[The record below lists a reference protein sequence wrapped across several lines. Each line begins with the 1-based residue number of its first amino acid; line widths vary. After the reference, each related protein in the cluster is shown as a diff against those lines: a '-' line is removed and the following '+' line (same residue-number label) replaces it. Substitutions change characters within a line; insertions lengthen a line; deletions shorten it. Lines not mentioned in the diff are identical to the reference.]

1 MRVRAAV
8 DFEMQLKMAWQLNGK
23 CWNSSAV
30 AVAVGSKM
38 KLQSVVKEGGRKYED
53 RFFTI
58 KCRQLLFHQVQFNCV
73 LQEVGQS
80 KQPGKQY
87 KYKHILNIYIL
98 IYTVYIYR
106 HAWLLGIHGVLN
118 YIRGL
123 RSHAVYNFLG
133 VAIVPEGIE
142 INCT

>member
-1 MRVRAAV
+1 
-8 DFEMQLKMAWQLNGK
+8 MQLKMPWQLNGK

-98 IYTVYIYR
+98 IYTIYTKTR
-106 HAWLLGIHGVLN
+106 MAIGHSWRIKLHSWIKKSRCVQ
-118 YIRGL
+118 
-123 RSHAVYNFLG
+123 FLG
-133 VAIVPEGIE
+133 CC
-142 INCT
+142 NCPSGN

>member
-1 MRVRAAV
+1 MESAGIVLQCCWVKNETAV
-8 DFEMQLKMAWQLNGK
+8 SREGERGSRGQL
-23 CWNSSAV
+23 
-30 AVAVGSKM
+30 
-38 KLQSVVKEGGRKYED
+38 ED

-98 IYTVYIYR
+98 IYTIYTKTR
-106 HAWLLGIHGVLN
+106 MAIGHSWRIKF
-118 YIRGL
+118 IRGL